1 MYSRTFGRVCVHFF
15 DFVCV
20 YVFVCL
26 MVFFGLFIC
35 DCDVREPGVG
45 ASVIHHHPSR
55 ASVDDV
61 DDDG

>member
-1 MYSRTFGRVCVHFF
+1 VCTFLILWVC
-15 DFVCV
+15 
-20 YVFVCL
+20 VFVCL

-35 DCDVREPGVG
+35 DCDVVG

>member
-1 MYSRTFGRVCVHFF
+1 MCTFF
-15 DFVCV
+15 DFVGLCV
-20 YVFVCL
+20 WVFVCL

-45 ASVIHHHPSR
+45 ASVIHHHPRQS
-55 ASVDDV
+55 SVVDV